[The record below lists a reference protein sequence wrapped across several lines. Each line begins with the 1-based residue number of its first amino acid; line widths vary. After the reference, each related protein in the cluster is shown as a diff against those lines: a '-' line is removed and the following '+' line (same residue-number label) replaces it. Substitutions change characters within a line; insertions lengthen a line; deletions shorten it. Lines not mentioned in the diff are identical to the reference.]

1 MNHAYRLIWNA
12 AHGAYV
18 PAPETARGRGKQS
31 KGKALVAALL
41 AGTAGQAL
49 ALPTDGQV
57 SLGQGSIASTDGTMT
72 VTQSSQNLAINWNS
86 FNVAQG
92 ETVSFVQPNS
102 SAIAL
107 NRVVGSDPSSI
118 YGTLQAN
125 GQVFLVNPNGI
136 LFGQGAQ
143 VNAGGL
149 VASSLDISDQD
160 FAAGNYS
167 FSGTGGSVV
176 NQGSLTAQD
185 GGYVAL
191 LGGQVSNEGTIAA
204 RLGSVALAAGEQ
216 VSLDFAGDQLLSVQ
230 VDKGAL
236 QALAQNKQLIQAEGG
251 QVILT
256 AKAAEGLLNSVVNN
270 EGVIEAGSLSNRNG
284 VIRLEGDR
292 LVNAGTLDASGETG
306 GRISL
311 AGQGVI
317 QAGTI
322 HADGD
327 GGEVTVDAS
336 HGAQQTTQGQIT
348 ANGSAQG
355 GSIRVNG
362 GDSTFI
368 SGSLSAN
375 GQRAGDIT
383 VTGQTVNLAAA
394 TVKADGTKK
403 GGSIRIGGDAHGAN
417 PEVSNA
423 RTTSVNAH
431 SNLSA
436 KGADSDIV
444 VWSDERTDFRGQ
456 ASTGERGFIEVSSKG
471 TLNYGG
477 QVNAGQGGEVLFDPT
492 NLVIT
497 DTVSDQFYIDLA
509 DPNPQPGAQ
518 HGDGNIVQLDNG
530 NIAVSAS
537 GAHFGNIRTGAV
549 FLYNGTTGGLISAL
563 YGNAADDGIG
573 SGGLAALAGSNVA
586 VASPYWDNGALTD
599 VGAVTWF
606 NGTTGLSGFV
616 TAANSL
622 TGSTA
627 SDRVGLRINT
637 LANGNYLVGSAY
649 WNNGGAV
656 GAGAVTFGYA
666 NQATS
671 GVVSAS
677 NSLVGSTAGDHVG
690 TNILALD
697 QGNAITWSSLWDN
710 GAAVDA
716 GAVTWMSQNG
726 PTVGVIGAANSMVG
740 SQTNDF
746 VGTDSNFNS
755 GVVSLS
761 NGNVLVFS
769 KHWHLTPTLDTGA
782 VTWMSGSAATTG
794 VVDASNSLIGSF
806 AADRVGYVSNHPYGD
821 KPSYAELTN
830 GDVVVTSGYWNSSAG
845 AATWMSGTGPT
856 AGVIGAGNSLIGSTA
871 NDRVGSLG
879 VTVLSNGNYVVNN
892 PYWSDGLNPE
902 VGAATW
908 GNGNGGTAGVVSAA
922 NSLVGSAAYD
932 RVGLTSTALSNGHY
946 VVSSPYWSDG
956 INPEVGASTWGNSNG
971 GTVGLINAGN
981 SLVGSTAYDHVGLSA
996 TALTNGHYVVTNQH
1010 WNDVLNGISRAGA
1023 VTWANGNGSTVGAVS
1038 TSNSM
1043 VGDLDNDE
1051 VGNGGIVALAGGNYL
1066 IRNAQWHDETGNV
1079 AWRDGSAA
1087 STGTFDSSNSM
1098 VGTMSPSI
1106 TVLSNGKFVVHSPFW
1121 GDRQGYVAVGSNDGS
1136 FVGSIDS
1143 TNALVGG
1150 YRRAQLGAEGGVLDL
1165 GNGSFVI
1172 YGYSAYNP
1180 NGINSAG
1187 SITLIDS
1194 NAPLVGLTSASNT
1207 FYGSANNRLTR
1218 RGVYALPNHDYLVP
1232 YYNWSGDGSTPNV
1245 GAVAIGSGSTG
1256 LTGFA
1261 SASNS
1266 LVGLQ
1271 AGDELSSG
1279 GIQLL
1284 TGNNFLVRS
1293 PSATVNGQ
1301 SGAGSLWLV
1310 QRGADFADTLN
1321 NSAGNQAVS
1330 PGAIARAAVAG
1341 STLTLQASNDITV
1354 NSAISVDG
1362 ALKLEAGNNLTLNA
1376 GITSQASGIAIELA
1390 GQTFTNNV
1398 GSNALSTPNGRW
1410 LVWSANPTGDT
1421 RGGLDYDFKQYNA
1434 SYGSTP
1440 VAGSGN
1446 GFLYSLAPTL
1456 NAQLVGTVAKTYDG
1470 TTTATLS
1477 AANYSVSGSLDGDT
1491 VLLNMPTTGS
1501 YDTSNVGAG
1510 KTVTSAGL
1518 SIVSAENGGK
1528 PVYGYQIAQAS
1539 GEVGSID
1546 PKALTVTAQDQRTTY
1561 GTALSLGT
1569 SAFTASGLVGDDRID
1584 DVTLLQNGNATV
1596 SGTQAAG
1603 TYSGASHGILA
1614 SAASGAGLDNYSIAY
1629 APGTLTID
1637 PKALT
1642 VTAHDQSTTYGT
1654 ALSLGTSAFTA
1665 NGLVNDDRIDDVT
1678 LLQNG
1683 NTTVSG
1689 TQAAGTYSGASHGI
1703 LASAASGSGLD
1714 NYSIAYAPGT
1724 LTIDPK
1730 ALSITAN
1737 GDGKT
1742 YDALGYAGGN
1752 GVSYQ
1757 GFVNNETAADLGGS
1771 LSYGGTAQGAR
1782 NVGSYTITPQGYTS
1796 ANYVIDYAAGTL
1808 DIVPAAITVSAGDVV
1823 KFFDGN
1829 TRAAS
1834 TAMVLAGSLKG
1845 DDSFTGGSF
1854 AFADPEVGAQKTV
1867 TVAGTTVDD
1876 GNGGNNYVVSY
1887 ADNTISA
1894 ILPEMPSS
1902 ILEMTSSAG
1911 AIAGKPGPSIA
1922 LAGAEDTM
1930 SGELLA
1936 AGVLQVDAGGIRL
1949 PPNLE
1954 DYNPSAT
1961 RSPR

>member
-18 PAPETARGRGKQS
+18 PAPENARGRGKQAS
-31 KGKALVAALL
+31 GRILLAALL
-41 AGTAGQAL
+41 VGASGQAL

-57 SLGQGSIASTDGTMT
+57 SLGQGSIASSGGNMT

-86 FNVAQG
+86 FNIAQG
-92 ETVSFVQPNS
+92 EKVSFAQPNS
-102 SAIAL
+102 SAIAV

-125 GQVFLVNPNGI
+125 GQVFLINPNGI
-136 LFGQGAQ
+136 LFGKGSQ
-143 VNAGGL
+143 VNVGGL
-149 VASSLDISDQD
+149 VASTLDLSDQD
-160 FAAGNYS
+160 LAAGNYT
-167 FSGTGGSVV
+167 FAGEGGSVT
-176 NQGSLTAQD
+176 NQGNITAKD
-185 GGYVAL
+185 GGSVAL
-191 LGGQVSNEGTIAA
+191 LGARVSNEGTIQA

-236 QALAQNKQLIQAEGG
+236 QALAQNKQLIQADGG

-256 AKAAEGLLNSVVNN
+256 AKAADSLLNSVVNN
-270 EGVIEAGSLSNRNG
+270 EGVVEAGSLSTRNG

-292 LVNAGTLDASGETG
+292 LVNTGTLDASGETG

-311 AGQGVI
+311 AGQGII
-317 QAGTI
+317 QAGAI

-327 GGEVTVDAS
+327 GGAVSLDAS
-336 HGAQQTTQGQIT
+336 HGALQTTQGQIT
-348 ANGSAQG
+348 ANGSAAG
-355 GSIRVNG
+355 GSIRFNG
-362 GDSTFI
+362 GDSSFV
-368 SGSLSAN
+368 SGSLSAT
-375 GQRAGDIT
+375 GQRGGEIT
-383 VTGQTVNLAAA
+383 VSGQTVNLAAA
-394 TVKADGTKK
+394 TVKVDGTKK

-423 RTTSVNAH
+423 RTTGVNAH

-436 KGADSDIV
+436 KGADGDIV

-456 ASTGERGFIEVSSKG
+456 ATTGERGFIEVSSKG

-509 DPNPQPGAQ
+509 DPNPQPGAL

-530 NIAVSAS
+530 NIAVSAP
-537 GAHFGNIRTGAV
+537 GAHFGNIRTGAA

-563 YGNAADDGIG
+563 YGNTAGDSIG
-573 SGGLAALAGSNVA
+573 SGGVAALAGSNVA

-616 TAANSL
+616 TSANSL

-627 SDRVGLRINT
+627 SDRVGLKIST
-637 LANGNYLVGSAY
+637 LANGNYLIGSAY

-666 NQATS
+666 NQSTS

-710 GAAVDA
+710 GVAVDA
-716 GAVTWMSQNG
+716 GAVTWMSQDG
-726 PTVGVIGAANSMVG
+726 PTVGVIGATNSMVG

-755 GVVSLS
+755 GIVSLS

-782 VTWMSGSAATTG
+782 VTWMSGSGPTTG
-794 VVDASNSLIGSF
+794 VVDASNSVIGSS
-806 AADRVGYVSNHPYGD
+806 AADRVGYVSNHPYDD
-821 KPSYAELTN
+821 KPSYVELTN
-830 GDVVVTSGYWNSSAG
+830 GNVVVTSGYWNSSAG

-856 AGVIGAGNSLIGSTA
+856 AGVIGSGNSVVGSTA
-871 NDRVGSLG
+871 NDRVGSFG
-879 VTVLSNGNYVVNN
+879 VTVLSNGNYVVNS

-908 GNGNGGTAGVVSAA
+908 GNGNGGTAGVISAA
-922 NSLVGSAAYD
+922 NSLVGSTAYD

-956 INPEVGASTWGNSNG
+956 INAEVGASTWGNGNG

-981 SLVGSTAYDHVGLSA
+981 SLVGSSAYDHVGFSA
-996 TALTNGHYVVTNQH
+996 TALTNGHYVVTSQH
-1010 WNDVLNGISRAGA
+1010 WNDVVNGLVKVGA
-1023 VTWANGNGSTVGAVS
+1023 VTWGNGNGSTVGAVS
-1038 TSNSM
+1038 ASNSM
-1043 VGDLDNDE
+1043 VGDLDDDE

-1066 IRNAQWHDETGNV
+1066 IRSFQWHDFSGNV

-1087 STGTFDSSNSM
+1087 STGIFDSSNAM
-1098 VGTMSPSI
+1098 TGTWSPSI
-1106 TVLSNGKFVVHSPFW
+1106 TVLSNGKFVLNNALW

-1150 YRRAQLGAEGGVLDL
+1150 YRRASLGSEGGVLDL
-1165 GNGSFVI
+1165 GNGHFVV
-1172 YGYSAYNP
+1172 YGFTARNP
-1180 NGINSAG
+1180 DAGVSAG
-1187 SITLIDS
+1187 SITFIDS
-1194 NAPLVGLTSASNT
+1194 DAPLVGLTSASNT
-1207 FYGSANNRLTR
+1207 FYGAAGDRLTR
-1218 RGVYALPNHDYLVP
+1218 AGLYVLPNHDYLVP
-1232 YYNWSGDGSTPNV
+1232 YVNWSANGSTPNA

-1256 LTGFA
+1256 LAGYA

-1271 AGDELSSG
+1271 AGDELGSG

-1293 PSATVNGQ
+1293 PNATVDGHG
-1301 SGAGSLWLV
+1301 SAGSLWLV
-1310 QRGADFADTLN
+1310 QRGADFASTVN

-1330 PGAIARAAVAG
+1330 PGAIASAAVAG

-1376 GITSQASGIAIELA
+1376 SITSQATGTAIELA
-1390 GQTFTNNV
+1390 GQTFINNV

-1410 LVWSANPTGDT
+1410 LVWSANPAGDT

-1434 SYGSTP
+1434 SYGTTT

-1456 NAQLVGTVAKTYDG
+1456 SAQLVGTVAKTYDG
-1470 TTTATLS
+1470 TTSAALS
-1477 AANYSVSGSLDGDT
+1477 AANYALSGSIDGDA
-1491 VLLNMPTTGS
+1491 VLLNTPTTGR
-1501 YDTSNVGAG
+1501 YDNASVGTG
-1510 KTVTSAGL
+1510 KTVTSSGL
-1518 SIVSAENGGK
+1518 SIISVDSAGK
-1528 PVYGYQIAQAS
+1528 PVYGYQIAEAS
-1539 GEVGSID
+1539 GNVGTILPQEPVTPPVTPPISNNQD
-1546 PKALTVTAQDQRTTY
+1546 P
-1561 GTALSLGT
+1561 
-1569 SAFTASGLVGDDRID
+1569 RID
-1584 DVTLLQNGNATV
+1584 
-1596 SGTQAAG
+1596 
-1603 TYSGASHGILA
+1603 LA
-1614 SAASGAGLDNYSIAY
+1614 W
-1629 APGTLTID
+1629 
-1637 PKALT
+1637 
-1642 VTAHDQSTTYGT
+1642 
-1654 ALSLGTSAFTA
+1654 SL
-1665 NGLVNDDRIDDVT
+1665 
-1678 LLQNG
+1678 
-1683 NTTVSG
+1683 
-1689 TQAAGTYSGASHGI
+1689 
-1703 LASAASGSGLD
+1703 
-1714 NYSIAYAPGT
+1714 
-1724 LTIDPK
+1724 
-1730 ALSITAN
+1730 
-1737 GDGKT
+1737 
-1742 YDALGYAGGN
+1742 
-1752 GVSYQ
+1752 
-1757 GFVNNETAADLGGS
+1757 
-1771 LSYGGTAQGAR
+1771 
-1782 NVGSYTITPQGYTS
+1782 
-1796 ANYVIDYAAGTL
+1796 
-1808 DIVPAAITVSAGDVV
+1808 
-1823 KFFDGN
+1823 
-1829 TRAAS
+1829 
-1834 TAMVLAGSLKG
+1834 
-1845 DDSFTGGSF
+1845 
-1854 AFADPEVGAQKTV
+1854 
-1867 TVAGTTVDD
+1867 
-1876 GNGGNNYVVSY
+1876 
-1887 ADNTISA
+1887 
-1894 ILPEMPSS
+1894 ILPADK
-1902 ILEMTSSAG
+1902 SAV
-1911 AIAGKPGPSIA
+1911 S
-1922 LAGAEDTM
+1922 D
-1930 SGELLA
+1930 ELQ
-1936 AGVLQVDAGGIRL
+1936 VSEVVQVDAGGMRL
-1949 PPNLE
+1949 PHGLDAP
-1954 DYNPSAT
+1954 T
-1961 RSPR
+1961 GIRSFH